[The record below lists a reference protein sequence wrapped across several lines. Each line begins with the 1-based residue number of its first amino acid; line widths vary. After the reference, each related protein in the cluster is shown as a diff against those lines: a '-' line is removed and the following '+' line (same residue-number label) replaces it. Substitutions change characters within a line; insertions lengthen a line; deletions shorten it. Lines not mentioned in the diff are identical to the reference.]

1 MSNIN
6 IVSVERALNK
16 LIAGKIGLIVD
27 REIFR
32 GSLPAGADG
41 FAVAIINEELR
52 NEPGERIFTATIYG
66 KSPDR
71 DFVMQKF
78 IECAEIFPMYGGPGK
93 LVDETAIS
101 FYAIFKVSMDFA
113 AIPDN
118 GRIKTEGLLK
128 LKIRF

>member
-6 IVSVERALNK
+6 IVSVERALNN
-16 LIAGKIGLIVD
+16 LVAGRTGLIVD

-32 GSLPAGADG
+32 GGLPAGADG

-52 NEPGERIFTATIYG
+52 NEPGERIFTATVYG

-78 IECAEIFPMYGGPGK
+78 CECAEMFPMYGGPGK
-93 LVDETAIS
+93 LVDETAIN
-101 FYAIFKVSMDFA
+101 FYAIFKSSMDFA
-113 AIPDN
+113 AISDN
-118 GRIKTEGLLK
+118 GKIKTEGLLK

>member
-6 IVSVERALNK
+6 IVSVERALNN
-16 LIAGKIGLIVD
+16 LVAGRTGLVVD

-32 GSLPAGADG
+32 GGIPAGADG

-52 NEPGERIFTATIYG
+52 NEPGERIFTAAIYG

-78 IECAEIFPMYGGPGK
+78 CECAEMFPMYGGPGK
-93 LVDETAIS
+93 LVDETAIN

-113 AIPDN
+113 AIADN
-118 GRIKTEGLLK
+118 GKIKTEGLLK